1 MLSFG
6 SPFNLLVARPFIT
19 LEARLSKPILLISG
33 GILMAKT
40 ESRSSGGRHERLILA
55 LMQNANMERAAA
67 AAGISEA
74 TLRRRMRDPEFQEEY
89 RAARREA
96 FRQAIVRLQHASG
109 AAVSTLLRVMAD
121 QTAPASSRVR
131 AASCVLERSREAM
144 ELEDIEVRLS
154 KIEERAIEAESRKR
168 DRR

>member
-67 AAGISEA
+67 AAGIRSNTA
-74 TLRRRMRDPEFQEEY
+74 AAHAGPEFQEEY

-144 ELEDIEVRLS
+144 ELEDIEVRIS

>member
-1 MLSFG
+1 
-6 SPFNLLVARPFIT
+6 
-19 LEARLSKPILLISG
+19 
-33 GILMAKT
+33 MAKT
-40 ESRSSGGRHERLILA
+40 ETRSSGGRNERLILA
-55 LMQNANMERAAA
+55 LMQSPSMERAAA
-67 AAGISEA
+67 AAGMSEA

-96 FRQAIVRLQHASG
+96 FRQSIVRLQHASG

-144 ELEDIEVRLS
+144 ELEDVEARISRL
-154 KIEERAIEAESRKR
+154 EERQIEAESRSR
-168 DRR
+168 ERG